1 MTEDTVN
8 DSSYI
13 STLQLSTLQGYHY
26 ILGTAVAQ
34 LEDTLQIKRAIREP
48 DVFTIEQSRSSL
60 FLQSW

>member
-34 LEDTLQIKRAIREP
+34 LEDTFA
-48 DVFTIEQSRSSL
+48 D
-60 FLQSW
+60 

>member
-26 ILGTAVAQ
+26 NWVQ
-34 LEDTLQIKRAIREP
+34 LWHSWRIHLQIKRAIQEP